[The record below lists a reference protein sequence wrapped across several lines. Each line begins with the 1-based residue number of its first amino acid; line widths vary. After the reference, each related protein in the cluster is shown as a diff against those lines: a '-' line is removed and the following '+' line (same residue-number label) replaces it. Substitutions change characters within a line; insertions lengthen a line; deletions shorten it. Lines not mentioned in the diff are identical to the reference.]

1 MVKHY
6 YQNIP
11 GWCDFEKL
19 YSEVVK
25 YAPPNAKFVE
35 VGSFLGK
42 SACFMAIELIGRNK
56 TDVEF
61 YCVDNWNG
69 VPNVY
74 DPTEQYKGDVLYKQF
89 TENIKPVKDYIK
101 VLSMSSIEASKQF
114 DDNYLDFVFIDAGHE
129 YEEVKSDIDAW
140 YPKLKKSGIIAGH
153 DYTDEFPGVI
163 KAVNEFCKKHNLS
176 KKILETSWII
186 I

>member
-19 YSEVVK
+19 YSEVVIH
-25 YAPPNAKFVE
+25 APPNAKFVE

-69 VPNVY
+69 VPDVY

-89 TENIKPVKDYIK
+89 TEKWNKGK
-101 VLSMSSIEASKQF
+101 LSGKQKEI
-114 DDNYLDFVFIDAGHE
+114 NNMLRTLSA
-129 YEEVKSDIDAW
+129 
-140 YPKLKKSGIIAGH
+140 PLKQSA
-153 DYTDEFPGVI
+153 
-163 KAVNEFCKKHNLS
+163 L
-176 KKILETSWII
+176 LENFG
-186 I
+186 

>member
-1 MVKHY
+1 
-6 YQNIP
+6 
-11 GWCDFEKL
+11 
-19 YSEVVK
+19 
-25 YAPPNAKFVE
+25 
-35 VGSFLGK
+35 
-42 SACFMAIELIGRNK
+42 MAIELIGRNK
-56 TDVEF
+56 TDRIF

-69 VPNVY
+69 VPDVY
-74 DPTEQYKGDVLYKQF
+74 LISNDVAKEYKGNKLYKQF

-101 VLSMSSIEASKQF
+101 VLSMPSIEASKQF

-129 YEEVKSDIDAW
+129 YEEAKSDIDAW
-140 YPKLKKSGIIAGH
+140 YPKLKKSGILAGH